1 MLPTF
6 VSGAYHHHHHHHH
19 ADAKDDNQN
28 DDKATDNE
36 AKAKVLSEKQY
47 GKE

>member
-6 VSGAYHHHHHHHH
+6 VSGAYYHHHDYHC

-36 AKAKVLSEKQY
+36 AKAKVSSEKQY